1 MAGRETKYGPNR
13 RKGARSQEAGRPEAM
28 GELEEEPTPS
38 PSPSPSR
45 RLVSIAFSVA
55 LAAVI
60 VTTGLQMSGT
70 GSRTAT
76 TTSSPPPAAP
86 ATTRLAVCA
95 AVRDSPGNIIEWI
108 DYHRAPAIGV
118 DKFYL
123 MVTDDPD
130 VAVLEEALGPLIA
143 GSVVELYDLQHVN
156 PTTVSQLQ
164 VNLYARCL
172 DAVRDKHDFV
182 GFWDVD
188 ECVSICLSIYP
199 SVSSEAGVLNL
210 SRPSTDCASPTYPPA
225 RSLARSHSIAHKLS
239 PGSSCPAPTKRTRS
253 GSSSAIRT

>member
-1 MAGRETKYGPNR
+1 MMKRAMHCQFITFELNETSLERTGFPFVGLVLGRLTMAGRETKYGPNR

-38 PSPSPSR
+38 PSPSPSPSR
-45 RLVSIAFSVA
+45 RLVSIAISVA

-143 GSVVELYDLQHVN
+143 GSVVELYDLPHVN
-156 PTTVSQLQ
+156 PMTVSQLQ

-188 ECVSICLSIYP
+188 ECVSICLSIY
-199 SVSSEAGVLNL
+199 L
-210 SRPSTDCASPTYPPA
+210 SIHLYPA
-225 RSLARSHSIAHKLS
+225 RPVS
-239 PGSSCPAPTKRTRS
+239 
-253 GSSSAIRT
+253 

>member
-1 MAGRETKYGPNR
+1 MARHEAKYGSNR
-13 RKGARSQEAGRPEAM
+13 RKGARSQEAGRPEAT
-28 GELEEEPTPS
+28 GEVEEEPTPS
-38 PSPSPSR
+38 PSRSR
-45 RLVSIAFSVA
+45 GLVSIAISVA

-60 VTTGLQMSGT
+60 VTTCLQMSGT

-76 TTSSPPPAAP
+76 TTTTTTSSSSPPPAAP

-95 AVRDSPGNIIEWI
+95 AVRDSPENIIEWI

-188 ECVSICLSIYP
+188 ECVSLSVYP
-199 SVSSEAGVLNL
+199 CCIQRGRRTEPVARLDGLRFAHV
-210 SRPSTDCASPTYPPA
+210 PA
-225 RSLARSHSIAHKLS
+225 RSLARSLARSRSIAHVVSL
-239 PGSSCPAPTKRTRS
+239 T
-253 GSSSAIRT
+253 

>member
-1 MAGRETKYGPNR
+1 MARHEAKYGSNR
-13 RKGARSQEAGRPEAM
+13 RKGARSQEAGRPEAT
-28 GELEEEPTPS
+28 GEVEEEPTPS
-38 PSPSPSR
+38 PSRSR
-45 RLVSIAFSVA
+45 GLVSIAISVA
-55 LAAVI
+55 LAAAI
-60 VTTGLQMSGT
+60 VTTCLQMSGT

-76 TTSSPPPAAP
+76 TTTTTTSSPPPPPPPAAP

-95 AVRDSPGNIIEWI
+95 AVRDSPENIIEWI

-188 ECVSICLSIYP
+188 ECVSLSVYP
-199 SVSSEAGVLNL
+199 CCIQRGRRTEPVARLDGLRFAHV
-210 SRPSTDCASPTYPPA
+210 PA
-225 RSLARSHSIAHKLS
+225 RSLAHVVSL
-239 PGSSCPAPTKRTRS
+239 T
-253 GSSSAIRT
+253 